1 MLVGMTLPLLSA
13 MVPEPHWGGSG
24 AATAA
29 AAAAAAA
36 QPAPLGALDALAL
49 ACCAGGIALAAVC

>member
-1 MLVGMTLPLLSA
+1 MTLPLLSA

-24 AATAA
+24 ATTAAA